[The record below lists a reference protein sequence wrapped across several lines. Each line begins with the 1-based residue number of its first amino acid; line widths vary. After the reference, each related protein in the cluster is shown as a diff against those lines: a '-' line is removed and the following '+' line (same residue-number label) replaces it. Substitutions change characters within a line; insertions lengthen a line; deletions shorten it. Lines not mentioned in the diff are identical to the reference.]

1 MGLSCCLHLHKI
13 SCYLVIVLVEFSC
26 RHFLLLRDWHLVFVT
41 LVQIALDQEKMKV
54 QGGDLP
60 GLFISTQIHFHWGKG
75 SAMPGSEHA
84 VDGKRYPM
92 EVGKTHRRFTIIF
105 NLNVKV
111 LLHFFIL
118 SNLNYTATTILL
130 LRSNCVDICVFL
142 RF

>member
-1 MGLSCCLHLHKI
+1 
-13 SCYLVIVLVEFSC
+13 
-26 RHFLLLRDWHLVFVT
+26 
-41 LVQIALDQEKMKV
+41 MKV